1 MSLASSL
8 TGTGS
13 LSTINVTQPTKN
25 GVENQIHLVILSSF
39 LCANILMAWILII
52 YNQHRLHN
60 KEGNIVLLLQA
71 HTFKILPAS
80 NILIIVPVIVRL
92 AAGPMSRTVAEA
104 IVMIMDVMVCLVVIL
119 TLARSTIKLLL
130 VTNFGLVF
138 SQDFHKL
145 AQVIVVVSTI
155 VAILPNLV
163 FTIWLLLTHEQCRN
177 ITVAFLVGSPSK
189 QFSINFATIFML
201 MWLLLSLVM
210 VALVVVGIPS
220 YLKRIHSSLAI
231 RDGRNLCIFFLK
243 LYCNSMSNKSN

>member
-8 TGTGS
+8 TGS

-52 YNQHRLHN
+52 YIQHRLHN

-71 HTFKILPAS
+71 HTFKILPAC
-80 NILIIVPVIVRL
+80 NMLIIVPVIVRL
-92 AAGPMSRTVAEA
+92 AAGPMSCTVAEA
-104 IVMIMDVMVCLVVIL
+104 IVMIMNVMVCLVVIL

-145 AQVIVVVSTI
+145 AQVIVVVSAI

-220 YLKRIHSSLAI
+220 YLKRIHL
-231 RDGRNLCIFFLK
+231 
-243 LYCNSMSNKSN
+243 